1 VISHRRAP
9 LLQASASEL
18 VLKGKGRVFYVGE
31 NQHRELAGGVFHT
44 SLHAEMHSLF
54 KNIKIKHKR
63 KRFFRK
69 GEMKL
74 EKMTIYVA
82 RLLFP
87 SEKEKFILGN
97 SMPCQH
103 CQKYLSMYNVRKIKY
118 TDVVGGKEVLCELKI
133 N

>member
-1 VISHRRAP
+1 MELLKEALSPRA
-9 LLQASASEL
+9 SVSER

-54 KNIKIKHKR
+54 KKIKIKHKK

-69 GEMKL
+69 GEMRL

-82 RLLFP
+82 RLLYP

-97 SMPCQH
+97 SMPCEH
-103 CQKYLSMYNVRKIKY
+103 CQKYLLMYNVSKIKY
-118 TDVVGGKEVLCELKI
+118 TDVIDGQEVLCEMRK